1 MVLRMDVERGPA
13 SPGMVRALEAAW
25 KSLPEEVKRYWSRHN
40 GARLR
45 GGIVYGVAEIQE
57 RNETFSVHEWGGDG
71 VAVGDDGGGNL
82 FLLMDGVVLRVG
94 AGDGGLR
101 SAVRMGAF
109 GEWLEWMRTGPLL
122 DPGDG
127 VPRDSIVRLRVD
139 GVEDRMEAVRCLRR
153 EVCRDVS
160 ASKLLQLIRV
170 LPVELPG
177 DRPLGRTMVSCRKLL
192 KQGVHTSLIGC
203 GSGEVVA
210 VDGALREVELSG

>member
-1 MVLRMDVERGPA
+1 MDVERGPA

>member
-192 KQGVHTSLIGC
+192 KHGVHTSLIGC

>member
-1 MVLRMDVERGPA
+1 MVSRMDVERGPA
-13 SPGMVRALEAAW
+13 SPEMIRALEARW
-25 KSLPEEVKRYWSRHN
+25 KRLPEEVKRYWSRQD
-40 GARLR
+40 GAKLR
-45 GGIVYGVAEIQE
+45 DGIVYGVGEIQE
-57 RNETFSVHEWGGDG
+57 RNETFALYEWARKG
-71 VAVGDDGGGNL
+71 VAVGDDGGGNS

-127 VPRDSIVRLRVD
+127 VPRDRIVRIRVD
-139 GVEDRMEAVRCLRR
+139 GVEDRMEAVRCLRK
-153 EVCRDVS
+153 EVCREVS

-192 KQGVHTSLIGC
+192 KHGVHTSLIGC